1 MSSTHRKELL
11 DIASEYDFLIIED
24 DPYGELIFEGSSI
37 KPIKSY
43 DTKGHGSSK
52 KFKFKERSRL

>member
-24 DPYGELIFEGSSI
+24 DPYGELIFEGNSI
-37 KPIKSY
+37 QPIKSY
-43 DTKGHGSSK
+43 DTKGRVVYISTFSK
-52 KFKFKERSRL
+52 IFVA